1 VGDEL
6 AAGFHAVL
14 SALEHNPQSV
24 DRLWIDKS
32 RKDTRIARVISDA
45 GRAGVEVQRVAKA
58 RLDSLAGDGVRH
70 QGVLARLHAVAL
82 LGETELFSILDS
94 LLRPPLLLVLDGIQD
109 PHNLGACLRS
119 AAAAGVDAVII
130 PKDRSAP
137 VNATTRRA
145 ASGATESIPIVEVT
159 NISRVLRKLKQ
170 RRIWIYGAS
179 GSAESDLYQ
188 CNYTDAVAIVMGSE
202 HKGLRHGTAQEC
214 DELVRIPVTDAVES
228 LNVSVAT
235 GICLF
240 EVQRQRQHQ

>member
-1 VGDEL
+1 VDDEF

-14 SALEHNPQSV
+14 SALEHNPQGI
-24 DRLWIDKS
+24 DRLWIDKA
-32 RKDTRIARVISDA
+32 RNDARMGKVIADA
-45 GRAGVEVQRVAKA
+45 DKAGVKVQRVPKA
-58 RLDSLAGDGVRH
+58 RLDAMANGGVHH
-70 QGVLARLHAVAL
+70 QGVLARLQVVEL
-82 LGETELFSILDS
+82 LGEAELYS
-94 LLRPPLLLVLDGIQD
+94 LLDALESPPLLLVLDGIQD

-145 ASGATESIPIVEVT
+145 ASGATESLPIVEVT

-179 GSAESDLYQ
+179 GNAESDLYQ
-188 CNYTDAVAIVMGSE
+188 CNLTDAVAIVMGSE
-202 HKGLRHGTAQEC
+202 HKGLRHGTEQEC
-214 DELVRIPVTDAVES
+214 DGLVRIPITDAVDS

-240 EVQRQRQHQ
+240 EVLRQRQIR

>member
-1 VGDEL
+1 MNDEL

-14 SALEHNPQSV
+14 SVLEYNPQSI
-24 DRLWIDKS
+24 DRLWVDNL
-32 RKDTRIARVISDA
+32 RKDTRIAKVIADA
-45 GRAGVEVQRVAKA
+45 DRAGVEVQRVPKA
-58 RLDSLAGDGVRH
+58 RLDTLAGDGVRH
-70 QGVLARLHAVAL
+70 QGVLARLYAVAL
-82 LGETELFSILDS
+82 LGEADLFSILDS
-94 LLRPPLLLVLDGIQD
+94 LQQPPLLLVLDGIQD

-119 AAAAGVDAVII
+119 AAAAGVDAVIV

-179 GSAESDLYQ
+179 GNAESDLYQ
-188 CNYTDAVAIVMGSE
+188 CKFTDAVAMVMGSE
-202 HKGLRHGTAQEC
+202 HKGLRHGTEQEC
-214 DELVRIPVTDAVES
+214 DELVRIPVANAVDS